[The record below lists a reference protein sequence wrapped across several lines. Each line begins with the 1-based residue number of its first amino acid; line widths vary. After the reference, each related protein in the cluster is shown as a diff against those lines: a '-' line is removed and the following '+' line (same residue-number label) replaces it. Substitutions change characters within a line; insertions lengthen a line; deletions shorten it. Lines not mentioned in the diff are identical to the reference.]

1 MTILPFCFH
10 HQLRWITLMAVIW
23 VVSACTPDQQNVA
36 ISQNSVVL
44 AEDPDIK
51 DNAAPASSLSGD
63 VSGASIPSSQLTSL
77 TDDDIDIGDGKL
89 DPSQTFRDQKS
100 DPVSVEPDL
109 NILNQEVFGFDVD
122 SGLPLAT
129 LQSEEST
136 DIDEVDVAIEWI
148 FNGNP
153 IATISSE
160 ADLPQ
165 TDQASESAEISAE
178 DTARINTAPPDD
190 IIADGSDNQI
200 DSDEGFDFSTL
211 EEVFAIINKSDLET
225 VAIPA
230 PSRFPPKSDEVQRAA
245 VLLPLTGPYRQLGA
259 DLRNAVDMAVI
270 SLARPQFEVIFI
282 DTANDARAAASEA
295 VAAGANVIIGPLFS
309 NQTAEVAP
317 LAAEY
322 NIPILSFSNNSSIS
336 APGVWILGQQ
346 PEQELDAVLS
356 YGLAS
361 LTAIEGIPR
370 QDIRVAVVT
379 SDTAYGHK
387 LRDFSLSRLQ
397 ETGVTQVSRLL
408 LDDSILDDEARLRQT
423 IRQFTRW
430 TKENPDPIYDMVI
443 LAGDADFTLRVAP
456 VLVWHDLD
464 PKQVRFIGPSQ
475 WSRPDIISEPSLQ
488 GGLYATVPRDRR
500 LRFQA
505 AWQKYFGKTANELA
519 PLGFDAVAVA
529 SLLQPETEAE
539 DILLRPTGFAG
550 FSGVFRLYPDG
561 SNRRQFEVRI
571 INTGKSTVVRPADN
585 SF

>member
-10 HQLRWITLMAVIW
+10 HHLRWITLM
-23 VVSACTPDQQNVA
+23 VSLLLLQACTPDQQNLAV
-36 ISQNSVVL
+36 SQNTPPPLSEES
-44 AEDPDIK
+44 EDTAK
-51 DNAAPASSLSGD
+51 TTSS
-63 VSGASIPSSQLTSL
+63 VSGATIPSSQLVTL
-77 TDDDIDIGDGKL
+77 TQDDISAKESKP
-89 DPSQTFRDQKS
+89 DPSQAFRDQKS
-100 DPVSVEPDL
+100 EPVTVEPDL
-109 NILNQEVFGFDVD
+109 EILNQEIFGFSVD
-122 SGLPLAT
+122 NGLPLAT
-129 LQSEEST
+129 LQPETPT
-136 DIDEVDVAIEWI
+136 DIDEVDAAIEWI

-153 IATISSE
+153 IPSLSSDAPVLDAGQAPQLGE
-160 ADLPQ
+160 TPLQGENGIGDLPANAFAVQ
-165 TDQASESAEISAE
+165 DSTNQPVGEES
-178 DTARINTAPPDD
+178 
-190 IIADGSDNQI
+190 
-200 DSDEGFDFSTL
+200 FDFSTL
-211 EEVFAIINKSDLET
+211 EQVFAIINKSDLET

-230 PSRFPPKSDEVQRAA
+230 PSRFPPKSDGVQRAA

-270 SLARPQFEVIFI
+270 SLARPNFEVIFI

-309 NQTAEVAP
+309 SQTAEVAP

-361 LTAIEGIPR
+361 LTALEGISR
-370 QDIRVAVVT
+370 ENIRVAVVT

-387 LRDFSLSRLQ
+387 LRDFSLRRL
-397 ETGVTQVSRLL
+397 EEFGVTQVSRLL
-408 LDDSILDDEARLRQT
+408 LDQSMLDAEARLRQT

-430 TKENPDPIYDMVI
+430 SKESPDPIYDMVI
-443 LAGDADFTLRVAP
+443 IAGDADFTLRVAP

-464 PKQVRFIGPSQ
+464 PKKVRFIGPSQ
-475 WSRPDIISEPSLQ
+475 WSRTDTISEPSLQ

-505 AWQKYFGKTANELA
+505 AWQKYFGEVASELA

-529 SLLQPETEAE
+529 SLLQPETAAE

-571 INTGKSTVVRPADN
+571 INNGKSTVVRPADK

>member
-1 MTILPFCFH
+1 MV
-10 HQLRWITLMAVIW
+10 VIFFLQ
-23 VVSACTPDQQNVA
+23 ACTPEQQNVA
-36 ISQNSVVL
+36 VSQNASTLSSDQVETDENTEL
-44 AEDPDIK
+44 S
-51 DNAAPASSLSGD
+51 APNTGSA
-63 VSGASIPSSQLTSL
+63 IPSSQLSIITEDEITPKES
-77 TDDDIDIGDGKL
+77 KL
-89 DPSQTFRDQKS
+89 DPSQAFRDQKS

-109 NILNQEVFGFDVD
+109 DILNQEIFGFSIDN
-122 SGLPLAT
+122 GLPLAT
-129 LQSEEST
+129 LQPETQT
-136 DIDEVDVAIEWI
+136 DIDEVDAAIEWI

-153 IATISSE
+153 IPSLSPDASSE
-160 ADLPQ
+160 TGQAPLLRDIPVGGEGEMGDLPVND
-165 TDQASESAEISAE
+165 TSAEVSA
-178 DTARINTAPPDD
+178 NPP
-190 IIADGSDNQI
+190 SSEQV
-200 DSDEGFDFSTL
+200 FDFSTL
-211 EEVFAIINKSDLET
+211 EQVFAIINKSDLET

-230 PSRFPPKSDEVQRAA
+230 PSRFPPKSDGVQRAA

-259 DLRNAVDMAVI
+259 DLRNSVDMAVI

-309 NQTAEVAP
+309 SQTAEVAP

-361 LTAIEGIPR
+361 LTALEGIPR
-370 QDIRVAVVT
+370 ENIRVAVVT

-387 LRDFSLSRLQ
+387 LRDFSLRRLQ
-397 ETGVTQVSRLL
+397 EYGVTQVSRLL
-408 LDDSILDDEARLRQT
+408 LDQSILDAETRLRQT
-423 IRQFTRW
+423 IKQFTRW
-430 TKENPDPIYDMVI
+430 SKESPDPIYDMVI
-443 LAGDADFTLRVAP
+443 IAGDADFTLRVAP

-464 PKQVRFIGPSQ
+464 PKKVRFIGPSQ
-475 WSRPDIISEPSLQ
+475 WSRPDMISEPSLQ

-505 AWQKYFGKTANELA
+505 AWQKYFGEVASELA

-529 SLLQPETEAE
+529 SLLKPETSAE

-571 INTGKSTVVRPADN
+571 INSGKSTVVRPADN

>member
-10 HQLRWITLMAVIW
+10 HHLRWITLM
-23 VVSACTPDQQNVA
+23 VSLLLLQACTPDQQNLAV
-36 ISQNSVVL
+36 SQNTPPPLSEES
-44 AEDPDIK
+44 EDTAK
-51 DNAAPASSLSGD
+51 TTSS
-63 VSGASIPSSQLTSL
+63 VSGATIPSSQLVTL
-77 TDDDIDIGDGKL
+77 IQDDISAKESKL
-89 DPSQTFRDQKS
+89 DPSQAFRDQKS
-100 DPVSVEPDL
+100 EPVTVEPDL
-109 NILNQEVFGFDVD
+109 EILNQEIFGFSVD
-122 SGLPLAT
+122 NGLPLAT
-129 LQSEEST
+129 LQPETPT
-136 DIDEVDVAIEWI
+136 DIDEVDAAIEWI

-153 IATISSE
+153 IPSLSSDAPVLDAGQAPQLGE
-160 ADLPQ
+160 TPLQEENGIGDLPANAFAVQ
-165 TDQASESAEISAE
+165 DSTNQPAGEES
-178 DTARINTAPPDD
+178 
-190 IIADGSDNQI
+190 
-200 DSDEGFDFSTL
+200 FDFSTL
-211 EEVFAIINKSDLET
+211 EQVFAIINKSDLET

-230 PSRFPPKSDEVQRAA
+230 PSRFPPKSDGVQRAA

-270 SLARPQFEVIFI
+270 SLARPNFEVIFI

-309 NQTAEVAP
+309 SQTAEVAP

-361 LTAIEGIPR
+361 LTALEGISR
-370 QDIRVAVVT
+370 ENIRVAVVT

-387 LRDFSLSRLQ
+387 LRDFSLRRLD
-397 ETGVTQVSRLL
+397 EFGVTQVSRLL
-408 LDDSILDDEARLRQT
+408 LDQSMLDAEARLRQT

-430 TKENPDPIYDMVI
+430 SKESPDPIYDMVI
-443 LAGDADFTLRVAP
+443 IAGDADFTLRVAP

-464 PKQVRFIGPSQ
+464 PKKVRFIGPSQ
-475 WSRPDIISEPSLQ
+475 WSRTDTISEPSLQ

-505 AWQKYFGKTANELA
+505 AWQKYFGEVASELA

-529 SLLQPETEAE
+529 SLLQPETAAE

-571 INTGKSTVVRPADN
+571 INNGKSTVVRPADK

>member
-10 HQLRWITLMAVIW
+10 HHLRWITLM
-23 VVSACTPDQQNVA
+23 VSLLLLQACTPDQQNLAV
-36 ISQNSVVL
+36 SQNTPPPLSEES
-44 AEDPDIK
+44 EDTAK
-51 DNAAPASSLSGD
+51 TTSS
-63 VSGASIPSSQLTSL
+63 VSGATIPSSQLVTL
-77 TDDDIDIGDGKL
+77 IQDDISTKESKI
-89 DPSQTFRDQKS
+89 DPSQAFRDQKS
-100 DPVSVEPDL
+100 EPVTVEPDL
-109 NILNQEVFGFDVD
+109 EILNQEIFGFSVD
-122 SGLPLAT
+122 NGLPLAT
-129 LQSEEST
+129 LQPETPT
-136 DIDEVDVAIEWI
+136 DIDEVDAAIEWI

-153 IATISSE
+153 IPSLSSDAPVLDAGQAPQLGE
-160 ADLPQ
+160 TPLQEENGIGDLPANAFAVQ
-165 TDQASESAEISAE
+165 DSTNQPVGEES
-178 DTARINTAPPDD
+178 
-190 IIADGSDNQI
+190 
-200 DSDEGFDFSTL
+200 FDFSTL
-211 EEVFAIINKSDLET
+211 EQVFAIINKSDLET

-230 PSRFPPKSDEVQRAA
+230 PSRFPPKSDGVQRAA

-270 SLARPQFEVIFI
+270 SLARPNFEVIFI

-309 NQTAEVAP
+309 SQTAEVAP

-361 LTAIEGIPR
+361 LTALEGISR
-370 QDIRVAVVT
+370 ENIRVAVVT

-387 LRDFSLSRLQ
+387 LRDFSLRRL
-397 ETGVTQVSRLL
+397 EEFGVTQVSRLL
-408 LDDSILDDEARLRQT
+408 LDQSMLDAEARLRQT

-430 TKENPDPIYDMVI
+430 SKESPDPIYDMVI
-443 LAGDADFTLRVAP
+443 IAGDADFTLRVAP

-464 PKQVRFIGPSQ
+464 PKKVRFIGPSQ
-475 WSRPDIISEPSLQ
+475 WSRTDTISEPSLQ

-505 AWQKYFGKTANELA
+505 AWQKYFGEVASELA

-529 SLLQPETEAE
+529 SLLQPETAAE

-571 INTGKSTVVRPADN
+571 INNGKSTVVRPADK

>member
-10 HQLRWITLMAVIW
+10 HHLRWITLM
-23 VVSACTPDQQNVA
+23 VSLLLLQACTPDQQNLAV
-36 ISQNSVVL
+36 SQNTTPPLSE
-44 AEDPDIK
+44 ASEDT
-51 DNAAPASSLSGD
+51 ATTTSS
-63 VSGASIPSSQLTSL
+63 VSGATIPSSQLVTL
-77 TDDDIDIGDGKL
+77 TQDDISAKESKL

-100 DPVSVEPDL
+100 EPVTVEPDL
-109 NILNQEVFGFDVD
+109 EILNQEIFGFSVD
-122 SGLPLAT
+122 NGLPLAT
-129 LQSEEST
+129 LQPETPT
-136 DIDEVDVAIEWI
+136 DIDEVDAAIEWI

-153 IATISSE
+153 IPSLSSDAPVLDAGQAPQLGE
-160 ADLPQ
+160 TPLQEENGIGDLPANAFAVQ
-165 TDQASESAEISAE
+165 DSTNQPVGEES
-178 DTARINTAPPDD
+178 
-190 IIADGSDNQI
+190 
-200 DSDEGFDFSTL
+200 FDFSTL
-211 EEVFAIINKSDLET
+211 EQVFAIINKSDLET

-230 PSRFPPKSDEVQRAA
+230 PSRFPPKSDGVQRAA

-270 SLARPQFEVIFI
+270 SLARPNFEVIFI

-309 NQTAEVAP
+309 SQTAEVAP

-361 LTAIEGIPR
+361 LTALEGISR
-370 QDIRVAVVT
+370 ENIRVAVVT

-387 LRDFSLSRLQ
+387 LRDFSLRRL
-397 ETGVTQVSRLL
+397 EEFGVTQVSRLL
-408 LDDSILDDEARLRQT
+408 LDQSMLDAEARLRQT

-430 TKENPDPIYDMVI
+430 SKESPDPIYDMVI
-443 LAGDADFTLRVAP
+443 IAGDADFTLRVAP

-464 PKQVRFIGPSQ
+464 PKKVRFIGPSQ
-475 WSRPDIISEPSLQ
+475 WSRTDTISEPSLQ

-505 AWQKYFGKTANELA
+505 AWQKYFGEVASELA

-529 SLLQPETEAE
+529 SLLQPETAAE

-571 INTGKSTVVRPADN
+571 INNGKSTVVRPADK

>member
-10 HQLRWITLMAVIW
+10 HHLRWITLM
-23 VVSACTPDQQNVA
+23 VSLLLLQACTPDQQNLAV
-36 ISQNSVVL
+36 SQNTPPPLSEES
-44 AEDPDIK
+44 EDTAK
-51 DNAAPASSLSGD
+51 TTSS
-63 VSGASIPSSQLTSL
+63 VSGATIPSSQLVTL
-77 TDDDIDIGDGKL
+77 IQDDISAKESKL
-89 DPSQTFRDQKS
+89 DPSQAFRDQKS
-100 DPVSVEPDL
+100 EPVTVEPDL
-109 NILNQEVFGFDVD
+109 EILNQEIFGFSVD
-122 SGLPLAT
+122 NGLPLAT
-129 LQSEEST
+129 LQPETPT
-136 DIDEVDVAIEWI
+136 DIDEVDAAIEWI

-153 IATISSE
+153 IPSLSSDAPVLDAGQAPQLGE
-160 ADLPQ
+160 TPLQEENGIGDLPANAFAVQ
-165 TDQASESAEISAE
+165 DSTNQPVGEES
-178 DTARINTAPPDD
+178 
-190 IIADGSDNQI
+190 
-200 DSDEGFDFSTL
+200 FDFSTL
-211 EEVFAIINKSDLET
+211 EQVFAIINKSDLET

-230 PSRFPPKSDEVQRAA
+230 PSRFPPKSDGVQRAA

-270 SLARPQFEVIFI
+270 SLARPNFEVIFI

-309 NQTAEVAP
+309 SQTAEVAP

-361 LTAIEGIPR
+361 LTALEGISR
-370 QDIRVAVVT
+370 ENIRVAVVT

-387 LRDFSLSRLQ
+387 LRDFSLRRLD
-397 ETGVTQVSRLL
+397 EFGVTQVSRLL
-408 LDDSILDDEARLRQT
+408 LDQSMLDAEARLRQT

-430 TKENPDPIYDMVI
+430 SKESPDPIYDMVI
-443 LAGDADFTLRVAP
+443 IAGDADFTLRVAP

-464 PKQVRFIGPSQ
+464 PKKVRFIGPSQ
-475 WSRPDIISEPSLQ
+475 WSRTDTISEPSLQ

-505 AWQKYFGKTANELA
+505 AWQKYFGEVASELA

-529 SLLQPETEAE
+529 SLLQPETAAE

-571 INTGKSTVVRPADN
+571 INNGKSTVVRPADK

>member
-10 HQLRWITLMAVIW
+10 HHLRWITLM
-23 VVSACTPDQQNVA
+23 VSLLLLQACTPDQQNLAV
-36 ISQNSVVL
+36 SQNTPPPLSEES
-44 AEDPDIK
+44 EDTAK
-51 DNAAPASSLSGD
+51 TTSS
-63 VSGASIPSSQLTSL
+63 VSGATIPSSQLVTL
-77 TDDDIDIGDGKL
+77 IQDDISAKKSKL
-89 DPSQTFRDQKS
+89 DPSQAFRDQKS
-100 DPVSVEPDL
+100 EPVTVEPDL
-109 NILNQEVFGFDVD
+109 EILNQEIFGFSVD
-122 SGLPLAT
+122 NGLPLAT
-129 LQSEEST
+129 LQPETPT
-136 DIDEVDVAIEWI
+136 DIDEVDAAIEWI

-153 IATISSE
+153 IPSLSSDAPVLDAGQAPQLGE
-160 ADLPQ
+160 TPLQEENGIGDLPANAFAVQ
-165 TDQASESAEISAE
+165 DSTNQPVGEES
-178 DTARINTAPPDD
+178 
-190 IIADGSDNQI
+190 
-200 DSDEGFDFSTL
+200 FDFSTL
-211 EEVFAIINKSDLET
+211 EQVFAIINKSDLET

-230 PSRFPPKSDEVQRAA
+230 PSRFPPKSDGVQRAA

-270 SLARPQFEVIFI
+270 SLARPNFEVIFI

-309 NQTAEVAP
+309 SQTAEVAP

-361 LTAIEGIPR
+361 LTALEGISR
-370 QDIRVAVVT
+370 ENIRVAVVT

-387 LRDFSLSRLQ
+387 LRDFSLRRL
-397 ETGVTQVSRLL
+397 EEFGVTQVSRLL
-408 LDDSILDDEARLRQT
+408 LDQSMLDAEARLRQT

-430 TKENPDPIYDMVI
+430 SKESPDPIYDMVI
-443 LAGDADFTLRVAP
+443 IAGDADFTLRVAP

-464 PKQVRFIGPSQ
+464 PKKVRFIGPSQ
-475 WSRPDIISEPSLQ
+475 WSRTDTISEPSLQ

-505 AWQKYFGKTANELA
+505 AWQKYFGEVASELA

-529 SLLQPETEAE
+529 SLLQPETAAE

-571 INTGKSTVVRPADN
+571 INNGKSTVVRPADK

>member
-10 HQLRWITLMAVIW
+10 HHLRWITLM
-23 VVSACTPDQQNVA
+23 VSLLLLQACTPDQQNLAV
-36 ISQNSVVL
+36 SQNTTPPLSE
-44 AEDPDIK
+44 ASEDT
-51 DNAAPASSLSGD
+51 ATTTSS
-63 VSGASIPSSQLTSL
+63 VSGATIPSSQLVTL
-77 TDDDIDIGDGKL
+77 TQDDISAKESKL
-89 DPSQTFRDQKS
+89 DPSQAFRDQKS
-100 DPVSVEPDL
+100 EPVTVEPDL
-109 NILNQEVFGFDVD
+109 EILNQEIFGFSVD
-122 SGLPLAT
+122 NGLPLAT
-129 LQSEEST
+129 LQPETPT
-136 DIDEVDVAIEWI
+136 DIDEVDAAIEWI

-153 IATISSE
+153 IPSLSSDVPVLDVGQAPQLGKTPLQE
-160 ADLPQ
+160 ENGIGDLPANAFAVQ
-165 TDQASESAEISAE
+165 DSTNQPVGEES
-178 DTARINTAPPDD
+178 
-190 IIADGSDNQI
+190 
-200 DSDEGFDFSTL
+200 FDFSTL
-211 EEVFAIINKSDLET
+211 EQVFAIINKSDLET

-230 PSRFPPKSDEVQRAA
+230 PSRFPPKSDGVQRAA

-270 SLARPQFEVIFI
+270 SLARPNFEVIFI

-309 NQTAEVAP
+309 SQTAEVAP

-361 LTAIEGIPR
+361 LTALEGISR
-370 QDIRVAVVT
+370 ENIRVAVVT

-387 LRDFSLSRLQ
+387 LRDFSLRRL
-397 ETGVTQVSRLL
+397 EEFGVTQVSRLL
-408 LDDSILDDEARLRQT
+408 LDQSMLDAEARLRQT

-430 TKENPDPIYDMVI
+430 SKESPDPIYDMVI
-443 LAGDADFTLRVAP
+443 IAGDADFTLRVAP

-464 PKQVRFIGPSQ
+464 PKKVRFIGPSQ
-475 WSRPDIISEPSLQ
+475 WSRTDTISEPSLQ

-505 AWQKYFGKTANELA
+505 AWQKYFGEVASELA

-529 SLLQPETEAE
+529 SLLQPETAAE

-571 INTGKSTVVRPADN
+571 INNGKSTVVRPADK

>member
-10 HQLRWITLMAVIW
+10 HHLRWITLM
-23 VVSACTPDQQNVA
+23 VSLLLLQACTPDQQNLAV
-36 ISQNSVVL
+36 SQNTPPPLSEES
-44 AEDPDIK
+44 EDTAK
-51 DNAAPASSLSGD
+51 TTSS
-63 VSGASIPSSQLTSL
+63 VSGATIPSSQLVTL
-77 TDDDIDIGDGKL
+77 IQDDISVKESKL
-89 DPSQTFRDQKS
+89 DPSQAFRDQKS
-100 DPVSVEPDL
+100 EPVTVEPDL
-109 NILNQEVFGFDVD
+109 EILNQEIFGFSVD
-122 SGLPLAT
+122 NGLPLAT
-129 LQSEEST
+129 LQPETPT
-136 DIDEVDVAIEWI
+136 DIDEVDAAIEWI

-153 IATISSE
+153 IPSLSSDAPVLDAGQAPQLGE
-160 ADLPQ
+160 TPLQEENGIGDLPANAFAVQ
-165 TDQASESAEISAE
+165 DSTNQPVGEES
-178 DTARINTAPPDD
+178 
-190 IIADGSDNQI
+190 
-200 DSDEGFDFSTL
+200 FDFSTL
-211 EEVFAIINKSDLET
+211 EQVFAIINKSDLET

-230 PSRFPPKSDEVQRAA
+230 PSRFPPKSDGVQRAA

-270 SLARPQFEVIFI
+270 SLARPNFEVIFI

-309 NQTAEVAP
+309 SQTAEVAP

-361 LTAIEGIPR
+361 LTALEGISR
-370 QDIRVAVVT
+370 ENIRVAVVT

-387 LRDFSLSRLQ
+387 LRDFSLRRLD
-397 ETGVTQVSRLL
+397 EFGVTQVSRLL
-408 LDDSILDDEARLRQT
+408 LDQSMLDAEARLRQT

-430 TKENPDPIYDMVI
+430 SKESPDPIYDMVI
-443 LAGDADFTLRVAP
+443 IAGDADFTLRVAP

-464 PKQVRFIGPSQ
+464 PKKVRFIGPSQ
-475 WSRPDIISEPSLQ
+475 WSRTDTISEPSLQ

-505 AWQKYFGKTANELA
+505 AWQKYFGEVASELA

-529 SLLQPETEAE
+529 SLLQPETAAE

-571 INTGKSTVVRPADN
+571 INNGKSTVVRPADK

>member
-10 HQLRWITLMAVIW
+10 HHLRWITLM
-23 VVSACTPDQQNVA
+23 VSLLLLQSCTPDQQNLAV
-36 ISQNSVVL
+36 SQNTTPPLSE
-44 AEDPDIK
+44 ASEDT
-51 DNAAPASSLSGD
+51 ATTTSS
-63 VSGASIPSSQLTSL
+63 VSGATIPSSQLVTL
-77 TDDDIDIGDGKL
+77 TQDDISAKESKL
-89 DPSQTFRDQKS
+89 DPSQAFRDQKS
-100 DPVSVEPDL
+100 EPVTVEPDL
-109 NILNQEVFGFDVD
+109 EILNQEIFGFSVD
-122 SGLPLAT
+122 NGLPLAT
-129 LQSEEST
+129 LQPETPT
-136 DIDEVDVAIEWI
+136 DIDEVDAAIEWI

-153 IATISSE
+153 IPSLSSDAPVLDAGQAPQLGE
-160 ADLPQ
+160 TPLQEENGIGDLPANAFAVQ
-165 TDQASESAEISAE
+165 DSTNQPAGEES
-178 DTARINTAPPDD
+178 
-190 IIADGSDNQI
+190 
-200 DSDEGFDFSTL
+200 FDFSTL
-211 EEVFAIINKSDLET
+211 EQVFAIINKSDLET

-230 PSRFPPKSDEVQRAA
+230 PSRFPPKSDGVQRAA

-270 SLARPQFEVIFI
+270 SLARPNFEVIFI

-309 NQTAEVAP
+309 SQTAEVAP

-361 LTAIEGIPR
+361 LTALEGISR
-370 QDIRVAVVT
+370 ENIRVAVVT

-387 LRDFSLSRLQ
+387 LRDFSLRRL
-397 ETGVTQVSRLL
+397 EEFGVTQVSRLL
-408 LDDSILDDEARLRQT
+408 LDQSMLDAEARLRQT

-430 TKENPDPIYDMVI
+430 SKESPDPIYDMVI
-443 LAGDADFTLRVAP
+443 IAGDADFTLRVAP

-464 PKQVRFIGPSQ
+464 PKKVRFIGPSQ
-475 WSRPDIISEPSLQ
+475 WSRTDTISEPSLQ

-505 AWQKYFGKTANELA
+505 AWQKYFGEVASELA

-529 SLLQPETEAE
+529 SLLQPETAAE

-571 INTGKSTVVRPADN
+571 INNGKSTVVRPADK

>member
-1 MTILPFCFH
+1 M
-10 HQLRWITLMAVIW
+10 
-23 VVSACTPDQQNVA
+23 VSLLLLQACTPDQQNLAV
-36 ISQNSVVL
+36 SQNTPPPLSEES
-44 AEDPDIK
+44 EDTAK
-51 DNAAPASSLSGD
+51 TTSS
-63 VSGASIPSSQLTSL
+63 VSGATIPSSQLVTL
-77 TDDDIDIGDGKL
+77 IQDDISAKESKL
-89 DPSQTFRDQKS
+89 DPSQAFRDQKS
-100 DPVSVEPDL
+100 EPVTVEPDL
-109 NILNQEVFGFDVD
+109 EILNQEIFGFSVD
-122 SGLPLAT
+122 NGLPLAT
-129 LQSEEST
+129 LQPETPT
-136 DIDEVDVAIEWI
+136 DIDEVDAAIEWI

-153 IATISSE
+153 IPSLSSDAPVLDAGQAPQLGE
-160 ADLPQ
+160 TPLQEENGIGDLPANAFAVQ
-165 TDQASESAEISAE
+165 DSTNQPAGEES
-178 DTARINTAPPDD
+178 
-190 IIADGSDNQI
+190 
-200 DSDEGFDFSTL
+200 FDFSTL
-211 EEVFAIINKSDLET
+211 EQVFAIINKSDLET

-230 PSRFPPKSDEVQRAA
+230 PSRFPPKSDGVQRAA

-270 SLARPQFEVIFI
+270 SLARPNFEVIFI

-309 NQTAEVAP
+309 SQTAEVAP

-361 LTAIEGIPR
+361 LTALEGISR
-370 QDIRVAVVT
+370 ENIRVAVVT

-387 LRDFSLSRLQ
+387 LRDFSLRRLD
-397 ETGVTQVSRLL
+397 EFGVTQVSRLL
-408 LDDSILDDEARLRQT
+408 LDQSMLDAEARLRQT

-430 TKENPDPIYDMVI
+430 SKESPDPIYDMVI
-443 LAGDADFTLRVAP
+443 IAGDADFTLRVAP

-464 PKQVRFIGPSQ
+464 PKKVRFIGPSQ
-475 WSRPDIISEPSLQ
+475 WSRTDTISEPSLQ

-505 AWQKYFGKTANELA
+505 AWQKYFGEVASELA

-529 SLLQPETEAE
+529 SLLQPETAAE

-571 INTGKSTVVRPADN
+571 INNGKSTVVRPADK

>member
-1 MTILPFCFH
+1 LDVGQAP
-10 HQLRWITLMAVIW
+10 QLGE
-23 VVSACTPDQQNVA
+23 TPLQEEN
-36 ISQNSVVL
+36 
-44 AEDPDIK
+44 
-51 DNAAPASSLSGD
+51 G
-63 VSGASIPSSQLTSL
+63 
-77 TDDDIDIGDGKL
+77 IGDL
-89 DPSQTFRDQKS
+89 PANAFAVQDSTNQ
-100 DPVSVEPDL
+100 PV
-109 NILNQEVFGFDVD
+109 G
-122 SGLPLAT
+122 
-129 LQSEEST
+129 EES
-136 DIDEVDVAIEWI
+136 
-148 FNGNP
+148 
-153 IATISSE
+153 
-160 ADLPQ
+160 
-165 TDQASESAEISAE
+165 
-178 DTARINTAPPDD
+178 
-190 IIADGSDNQI
+190 
-200 DSDEGFDFSTL
+200 FDFSTL
-211 EEVFAIINKSDLET
+211 EQVFAIINKSDLET

-230 PSRFPPKSDEVQRAA
+230 PSRFPPKSDGVQRAA

-270 SLARPQFEVIFI
+270 SLARPNFEVIFI

-309 NQTAEVAP
+309 SQTAEVAP

-361 LTAIEGIPR
+361 LTALEGISR
-370 QDIRVAVVT
+370 ENIRVAVVT

-387 LRDFSLSRLQ
+387 LRDFSLRRL
-397 ETGVTQVSRLL
+397 EEFGVTQVSRLL
-408 LDDSILDDEARLRQT
+408 LDQSMLDAEARLRQT

-430 TKENPDPIYDMVI
+430 SKESPDPIYDMVI
-443 LAGDADFTLRVAP
+443 IAGDADFTLRVAP

-464 PKQVRFIGPSQ
+464 PKKVRFIGPSQ
-475 WSRPDIISEPSLQ
+475 WSRTDTISEPSLQ

-505 AWQKYFGKTANELA
+505 AWQKYFGEVASELA

-529 SLLQPETEAE
+529 SLLQPETPSE

-571 INTGKSTVVRPADN
+571 INNGKSTVVRPADK

>member
-1 MTILPFCFH
+1 
-10 HQLRWITLMAVIW
+10 MAVI
-23 VVSACTPDQQNVA
+23 VLVSACTPEQQNLAV
-36 ISQNSVVL
+36 SQN
-44 AEDPDIK
+44 
-51 DNAAPASSLSGD
+51 AANLSSDVPETDDSAALSSSETAAAD
-63 VSGASIPSSQLTSL
+63 DTGATIPSSQLTLL
-77 TDDDIDIGDGKL
+77 TEDETPQKESKL
-89 DPSQTFRDQKS
+89 DPSQAFLDQKS

-109 NILNQEVFGFDVD
+109 DILNQEIFGFTVD
-122 SGLPLAT
+122 NGLPMAT
-129 LQSEEST
+129 LQPEAQSN
-136 DIDEVDVAIEWI
+136 IDEVDAAIEWI
-148 FNGNP
+148 FNGNALP
-153 IATISSE
+153 RISSDDPSSE
-160 ADLPQ
+160 
-165 TDQASESAEISAE
+165 TDQAPENQATPIENIDQGISLSPENNAENNA
-178 DTARINTAPPDD
+178 DNNAVGVTANLPELDA
-190 IIADGSDNQI
+190 S
-200 DSDEGFDFSTL
+200 FDFSTL
-211 EEVFAIINKSDLET
+211 EQVFAIINKSDLET

-230 PSRFPPKSDEVQRAA
+230 PSRFPPKADKGQRAA

-270 SLARPQFEVIFI
+270 SLARPKFEVIFI
-282 DTANDARAAASEA
+282 DTANDARAAANEA
-295 VAAGANVIIGPLFS
+295 VAAEADIIIGPLFS
-309 NQTAEVAP
+309 SQTAEIAP
-317 LAAEY
+317 IAAEY
-322 NIPILSFSNNSSIS
+322 RIPILSFSNNSSIS

-361 LTAIEGIPR
+361 LTALEGIPR

-387 LRDFSLSRLQ
+387 LRDFSLRRL
-397 ETGVTQVSRLL
+397 EESGVTQVSRLL
-408 LDDSILDDEARLRQT
+408 LDQTVLDAEARLRQT

-430 TKENPDPIYDMVI
+430 TKESPDPIYDMVI
-443 LAGDADFTLRVAP
+443 IAGDADFTLRVAP

-464 PKQVRFIGPSQ
+464 PKTVRFIGPSQ
-475 WSRPDIISEPSLQ
+475 WSRSDMITEPSLQ

-505 AWQKYFGKTANELA
+505 AWQKYFGEVASELA

-529 SLLQPETEAE
+529 SLLQSGTQAE

-571 INTGKSTVVRPADN
+571 INNGKSTVVRPADN

>member
-10 HQLRWITLMAVIW
+10 HHLRWITLM
-23 VVSACTPDQQNVA
+23 VSLLLLQACTPDQQNLAV
-36 ISQNSVVL
+36 SQNTTPPLSE
-44 AEDPDIK
+44 ASEDT
-51 DNAAPASSLSGD
+51 ATTTSS
-63 VSGASIPSSQLTSL
+63 VSGATIPSSQLVTL
-77 TDDDIDIGDGKL
+77 TQDDISAKESKL
-89 DPSQTFRDQKS
+89 DPSQAFRDQKS
-100 DPVSVEPDL
+100 EPVTVEPDL
-109 NILNQEVFGFDVD
+109 EILNQEIFGFSVD
-122 SGLPLAT
+122 NGLPLAT
-129 LQSEEST
+129 LQPETPT
-136 DIDEVDVAIEWI
+136 DIDEVDAAIEWI

-153 IATISSE
+153 IPSLSSDAPVLDAGQAPQLGE
-160 ADLPQ
+160 TPLQEENGIGDLPANAFAVQ
-165 TDQASESAEISAE
+165 DSANQPAGEES
-178 DTARINTAPPDD
+178 
-190 IIADGSDNQI
+190 
-200 DSDEGFDFSTL
+200 FDFSTL
-211 EEVFAIINKSDLET
+211 EQVFAIINKSYLET

-230 PSRFPPKSDEVQRAA
+230 PSRFPPKSDGVQRAA

-270 SLARPQFEVIFI
+270 SLASPNFEVIFI

-309 NQTAEVAP
+309 SQTAEVAP

-361 LTAIEGIPR
+361 LTALEGISR
-370 QDIRVAVVT
+370 ENIRVAVVT

-387 LRDFSLSRLQ
+387 LRDFSLRRL
-397 ETGVTQVSRLL
+397 EEFGVTQVSRLL
-408 LDDSILDDEARLRQT
+408 LDQSMLDAEARLRQT

-430 TKENPDPIYDMVI
+430 SKESPDPIYDMVI
-443 LAGDADFTLRVAP
+443 IAGDADFTLRVAP

-464 PKQVRFIGPSQ
+464 PKKVRFIGPSQ
-475 WSRPDIISEPSLQ
+475 WSRTDTISEPSLQ

-505 AWQKYFGKTANELA
+505 AWQKYFGEVASELA

-529 SLLQPETEAE
+529 SLLQPETAAE

-571 INTGKSTVVRPADN
+571 INNGKSTVVRPADK

>member
-10 HQLRWITLMAVIW
+10 HHLRWITLM
-23 VVSACTPDQQNVA
+23 VSLLLLQACTPDQQNLAV
-36 ISQNSVVL
+36 SQNTPPPLSEES
-44 AEDPDIK
+44 EDTAK
-51 DNAAPASSLSGD
+51 TTSS
-63 VSGASIPSSQLTSL
+63 VSGATIPSSQLVTL
-77 TDDDIDIGDGKL
+77 TQDDISAKESKL
-89 DPSQTFRDQKS
+89 DPSQAFRDQKS
-100 DPVSVEPDL
+100 EPVTVEPDL
-109 NILNQEVFGFDVD
+109 EILNQEIFGFSVD
-122 SGLPLAT
+122 NGLPLAT
-129 LQSEEST
+129 LQPETPT
-136 DIDEVDVAIEWI
+136 DIDEVDAAIEWI

-153 IATISSE
+153 IPSLSSDAPVLDAGQAPQLGE
-160 ADLPQ
+160 TPLQEENGIGDLPANAFAVQ
-165 TDQASESAEISAE
+165 DSTNQPVGEES
-178 DTARINTAPPDD
+178 
-190 IIADGSDNQI
+190 
-200 DSDEGFDFSTL
+200 FDFSTL
-211 EEVFAIINKSDLET
+211 EQVFAIINKSDLET

-230 PSRFPPKSDEVQRAA
+230 PSRFPPKSDGVQRAA

-270 SLARPQFEVIFI
+270 SLARPNFEVIFI

-309 NQTAEVAP
+309 SQTAEVAP

-361 LTAIEGIPR
+361 LTALEGISR
-370 QDIRVAVVT
+370 ENIRVAVVT

-387 LRDFSLSRLQ
+387 LRDFSLRRL
-397 ETGVTQVSRLL
+397 EEFGVTQVSRLL
-408 LDDSILDDEARLRQT
+408 LDQSMLDAEARLRQT

-430 TKENPDPIYDMVI
+430 SKESPDPIYDMVI
-443 LAGDADFTLRVAP
+443 IAGDADFTLRVAP

-464 PKQVRFIGPSQ
+464 PKKVRFIGPSQ
-475 WSRPDIISEPSLQ
+475 WSRTDTISEPSLQ

-505 AWQKYFGKTANELA
+505 AWQKYFGEVASELA

-529 SLLQPETEAE
+529 SLLQPETAAE

-571 INTGKSTVVRPADN
+571 INNGKSTVVRPADK

>member
-10 HQLRWITLMAVIW
+10 HHLRWITLM
-23 VVSACTPDQQNVA
+23 VSLLLLQACTPDQQNLAV
-36 ISQNSVVL
+36 SQNTIPPLSD
-44 AEDPDIK
+44 ASEDT
-51 DNAAPASSLSGD
+51 ATTTSS
-63 VSGASIPSSQLTSL
+63 VSGATIPSSQLVTL
-77 TDDDIDIGDGKL
+77 TQDDISAKESKL
-89 DPSQTFRDQKS
+89 DPSQAFRDQKS
-100 DPVSVEPDL
+100 EPVTVEPDL
-109 NILNQEVFGFDVD
+109 EILNQEIFGFSVD
-122 SGLPLAT
+122 NGLPLAT
-129 LQSEEST
+129 LQPETPT
-136 DIDEVDVAIEWI
+136 DIDEVDAAIEWI

-153 IATISSE
+153 IPSLSSDAPVLDAGQAPQLGE
-160 ADLPQ
+160 TPLQEENGIGDLPANAFAVQ
-165 TDQASESAEISAE
+165 DSTNQPAGEES
-178 DTARINTAPPDD
+178 
-190 IIADGSDNQI
+190 
-200 DSDEGFDFSTL
+200 FDFSTL
-211 EEVFAIINKSDLET
+211 EQVFAIINKSDLET

-230 PSRFPPKSDEVQRAA
+230 PSRFPPKSDGVQRAA

-270 SLARPQFEVIFI
+270 SLARPNFEVIFI

-309 NQTAEVAP
+309 SQTAEVAP

-361 LTAIEGIPR
+361 LTALEGISR
-370 QDIRVAVVT
+370 ENIRVAVVT

-387 LRDFSLSRLQ
+387 LRDFSLRRLD
-397 ETGVTQVSRLL
+397 EFGVTQVSRLL
-408 LDDSILDDEARLRQT
+408 LDQSMLDAEARLRQT

-430 TKENPDPIYDMVI
+430 SKESPDPIYDMVI
-443 LAGDADFTLRVAP
+443 IAGDADFTLRVAP

-464 PKQVRFIGPSQ
+464 PKKVRFIGPSQ
-475 WSRPDIISEPSLQ
+475 WSRTDTISEPSLQ

-505 AWQKYFGKTANELA
+505 AWQKYFGEVASELA

-529 SLLQPETEAE
+529 SLLQPETAAE

-571 INTGKSTVVRPADN
+571 INNGKSTVVRPADK

>member
-10 HQLRWITLMAVIW
+10 HHLRWITLM
-23 VVSACTPDQQNVA
+23 VSLLLLQACTPDQQNLAV
-36 ISQNSVVL
+36 SQNTPPPLSEES
-44 AEDPDIK
+44 EDTAK
-51 DNAAPASSLSGD
+51 TTSS
-63 VSGASIPSSQLTSL
+63 VSGATIPSSQLVTL
-77 TDDDIDIGDGKL
+77 IQDDISAKESKL
-89 DPSQTFRDQKS
+89 DPSQAFRDQKS
-100 DPVSVEPDL
+100 EPVTVEPDL
-109 NILNQEVFGFDVD
+109 EILNQEIFGFSVD
-122 SGLPLAT
+122 NGLPLAT
-129 LQSEEST
+129 LQPETPT
-136 DIDEVDVAIEWI
+136 DIDEVDAAIEWI

-153 IATISSE
+153 IPSLSSDVPVLDVGQAPQLGKTPLQE
-160 ADLPQ
+160 ENGIGDLPANAFAVQ
-165 TDQASESAEISAE
+165 DSTNQPAGEES
-178 DTARINTAPPDD
+178 
-190 IIADGSDNQI
+190 
-200 DSDEGFDFSTL
+200 FDFSTL
-211 EEVFAIINKSDLET
+211 EQVFAIINKSDLET

-230 PSRFPPKSDEVQRAA
+230 PSRFPPKSDGVQRAA

-270 SLARPQFEVIFI
+270 SLARPNFEVIFI

-309 NQTAEVAP
+309 SQTAEVAP

-361 LTAIEGIPR
+361 LTALEGISR
-370 QDIRVAVVT
+370 ENIRVAVVT

-387 LRDFSLSRLQ
+387 LRDFSLRRL
-397 ETGVTQVSRLL
+397 EEFGVTQVSRLL
-408 LDDSILDDEARLRQT
+408 LDQSMLDAEARLRQT

-430 TKENPDPIYDMVI
+430 SKESPDPIYDMVI
-443 LAGDADFTLRVAP
+443 IAGDADFTLRVAP

-464 PKQVRFIGPSQ
+464 PKKVRFIGPSQ
-475 WSRPDIISEPSLQ
+475 WSRTDTISEPSLQ

-505 AWQKYFGKTANELA
+505 AWQKYFGEVASELA

-529 SLLQPETEAE
+529 SLLQPETAAE

-571 INTGKSTVVRPADN
+571 INNGKSTVVRPADK

>member
-10 HQLRWITLMAVIW
+10 HHLRWITLM
-23 VVSACTPDQQNVA
+23 VSLLLLQACTPDQQNLAV
-36 ISQNSVVL
+36 SQNTTPPLSE
-44 AEDPDIK
+44 ASEDT
-51 DNAAPASSLSGD
+51 ATTTSS
-63 VSGASIPSSQLTSL
+63 VSGATIPSSQLVTL
-77 TDDDIDIGDGKL
+77 TQDDISAKESKL
-89 DPSQTFRDQKS
+89 DPSQAFRDQKS
-100 DPVSVEPDL
+100 EPVTVEPDL
-109 NILNQEVFGFDVD
+109 EILNQEIFGFSVD
-122 SGLPLAT
+122 NGLPLAT
-129 LQSEEST
+129 LQPETPT
-136 DIDEVDVAIEWI
+136 DIDEVDAAIEWI

-153 IATISSE
+153 IPSLSSDVPVLDVGQAPQLGE
-160 ADLPQ
+160 TPLQEENGIGDLPANAFAVQ
-165 TDQASESAEISAE
+165 DSTNQPVGEES
-178 DTARINTAPPDD
+178 
-190 IIADGSDNQI
+190 
-200 DSDEGFDFSTL
+200 FDFSTL
-211 EEVFAIINKSDLET
+211 EQVFAIINKSDLET

-230 PSRFPPKSDEVQRAA
+230 PSRFPPKSDGVQRAA

-270 SLARPQFEVIFI
+270 SLARPNFEVIFI

-309 NQTAEVAP
+309 SQTAEVAP

-361 LTAIEGIPR
+361 LTALEGISR
-370 QDIRVAVVT
+370 ENIRVAVVT

-387 LRDFSLSRLQ
+387 LRDFSLRRL
-397 ETGVTQVSRLL
+397 EEFGVTQVSRLL
-408 LDDSILDDEARLRQT
+408 LDQSMLDAEARLRQT

-430 TKENPDPIYDMVI
+430 SKESPDPIYDMVI
-443 LAGDADFTLRVAP
+443 IAGDADFTLRVAP

-464 PKQVRFIGPSQ
+464 PKKVRFIGPSQ
-475 WSRPDIISEPSLQ
+475 WSRTDTISEPSLQ

-505 AWQKYFGKTANELA
+505 AWQKYFGEVASELA

-529 SLLQPETEAE
+529 SLLQPETAAE

-571 INTGKSTVVRPADN
+571 INNGKSTVVRPADK

>member
-10 HQLRWITLMAVIW
+10 HHLRWITLM
-23 VVSACTPDQQNVA
+23 VSLLLLQACTPDQQNLAV
-36 ISQNSVVL
+36 SQNTPPPLSEES
-44 AEDPDIK
+44 EDTAK
-51 DNAAPASSLSGD
+51 TTSS
-63 VSGASIPSSQLTSL
+63 VSGATIPSSQLVTL
-77 TDDDIDIGDGKL
+77 IQDDISAKESKL
-89 DPSQTFRDQKS
+89 DPSQAFRDQKS
-100 DPVSVEPDL
+100 EPVTVEPDL
-109 NILNQEVFGFDVD
+109 EILNQEIFGFSVD
-122 SGLPLAT
+122 NGLPLAT
-129 LQSEEST
+129 LQPETPT
-136 DIDEVDVAIEWI
+136 DIDEVDAAIEWI

-153 IATISSE
+153 IPSLSSDAPVLDAGQAPQLGE
-160 ADLPQ
+160 TPLQGENGIGDLPANAFAVQ
-165 TDQASESAEISAE
+165 DSTNQPVGEES
-178 DTARINTAPPDD
+178 
-190 IIADGSDNQI
+190 
-200 DSDEGFDFSTL
+200 FDFSTL
-211 EEVFAIINKSDLET
+211 EQVFAIINKSDLET

-230 PSRFPPKSDEVQRAA
+230 PSRFPPKSDGVQRAA

-270 SLARPQFEVIFI
+270 SLARPNFEVIFI

-309 NQTAEVAP
+309 SQTAEVAP

-361 LTAIEGIPR
+361 LTALEGISR
-370 QDIRVAVVT
+370 ENIRVAVVT

-387 LRDFSLSRLQ
+387 LRDFSLRRL
-397 ETGVTQVSRLL
+397 EEFGVTQVSRLL
-408 LDDSILDDEARLRQT
+408 LDQSMLDAEARLRQT

-430 TKENPDPIYDMVI
+430 SKESPDPIYDMVI
-443 LAGDADFTLRVAP
+443 IAGDADFTLRVAP

-464 PKQVRFIGPSQ
+464 PKKVRFIGPSQ
-475 WSRPDIISEPSLQ
+475 WSRTDTISEPSLQ

-505 AWQKYFGKTANELA
+505 AWQKYFGEVASELA

-529 SLLQPETEAE
+529 SLLQPETAAE

-571 INTGKSTVVRPADN
+571 INNGKSTVVRPADK

>member
-10 HQLRWITLMAVIW
+10 HHLRWITLM
-23 VVSACTPDQQNVA
+23 VSLLLLQACTPDQQNLAV
-36 ISQNSVVL
+36 SQNTPPPLSEES
-44 AEDPDIK
+44 EDTAK
-51 DNAAPASSLSGD
+51 TTSS
-63 VSGASIPSSQLTSL
+63 VSGATIPSSQLVTL
-77 TDDDIDIGDGKL
+77 TQDDISAKESKL
-89 DPSQTFRDQKS
+89 DPSQAFRDQKS
-100 DPVSVEPDL
+100 EPVTVEPDL
-109 NILNQEVFGFDVD
+109 EILNQEIFGFSVD
-122 SGLPLAT
+122 NGLPLAT
-129 LQSEEST
+129 LQPETPT
-136 DIDEVDVAIEWI
+136 DIDEVDAAIEWI

-153 IATISSE
+153 IPSLSSDAPVLDAGQAPQLGE
-160 ADLPQ
+160 TPLQGENGIGDLPANAFAVQ
-165 TDQASESAEISAE
+165 DSTNQPVGEES
-178 DTARINTAPPDD
+178 
-190 IIADGSDNQI
+190 
-200 DSDEGFDFSTL
+200 FDFSTL
-211 EEVFAIINKSDLET
+211 EQVFAIINKSDLET

-230 PSRFPPKSDEVQRAA
+230 PSRFPPKSDGVQRAA

-270 SLARPQFEVIFI
+270 SLARPNFEVIFI

-309 NQTAEVAP
+309 SQTAEVAP

-361 LTAIEGIPR
+361 LTALEGISR
-370 QDIRVAVVT
+370 ENIRVAVVT

-387 LRDFSLSRLQ
+387 LRDFSLRRL
-397 ETGVTQVSRLL
+397 EEFGVTQVSRLL
-408 LDDSILDDEARLRQT
+408 LDQSMLDAEARLRQT

-430 TKENPDPIYDMVI
+430 SKESPDPIYDMVI
-443 LAGDADFTLRVAP
+443 IAGDADFTLRVAP

-464 PKQVRFIGPSQ
+464 PKKVRFIGPSQ
-475 WSRPDIISEPSLQ
+475 WSRTDTISEPSLQ

-505 AWQKYFGKTANELA
+505 AWQKYFGEVASELA

-529 SLLQPETEAE
+529 SLLQPETAAE

-571 INTGKSTVVRPADN
+571 INNGKSTVVRPADK

>member
-10 HQLRWITLMAVIW
+10 HHLRWITLM
-23 VVSACTPDQQNVA
+23 VSLLLLQACTPDQQNLAV
-36 ISQNSVVL
+36 SQNTPPPLSEES
-44 AEDPDIK
+44 EDTAK
-51 DNAAPASSLSGD
+51 TTSS
-63 VSGASIPSSQLTSL
+63 VSGATIPSSQLVTL
-77 TDDDIDIGDGKL
+77 IQDDISAKESKL
-89 DPSQTFRDQKS
+89 DPSQAFRDQKS
-100 DPVSVEPDL
+100 EPVTVEPDL
-109 NILNQEVFGFDVD
+109 EILNQEIFGFSVD
-122 SGLPLAT
+122 NGLPLAT
-129 LQSEEST
+129 LQPETPT
-136 DIDEVDVAIEWI
+136 DIDEVDTAIEWI

-153 IATISSE
+153 IPSLSSDAPVLDAGQAPQLGE
-160 ADLPQ
+160 TPLQEENGIGDLPANAFAVQ
-165 TDQASESAEISAE
+165 DSTNQPVGEES
-178 DTARINTAPPDD
+178 
-190 IIADGSDNQI
+190 
-200 DSDEGFDFSTL
+200 FDFSTL
-211 EEVFAIINKSDLET
+211 EQVFAIINKSDLET

-230 PSRFPPKSDEVQRAA
+230 PSRFPPKSDGVQRAA

-270 SLARPQFEVIFI
+270 SLARPNFEVIFI

-309 NQTAEVAP
+309 SQTAEVAP

-361 LTAIEGIPR
+361 LTALEGISR
-370 QDIRVAVVT
+370 ENIRVAVVT

-387 LRDFSLSRLQ
+387 LRDFSLRRLD
-397 ETGVTQVSRLL
+397 EFGVTQVSRLL
-408 LDDSILDDEARLRQT
+408 LDQSMLDAEARLRQT

-430 TKENPDPIYDMVI
+430 SKESPDPIYDMVI
-443 LAGDADFTLRVAP
+443 IAGDADFTLRVAP

-464 PKQVRFIGPSQ
+464 PKKVRFIGPSQ
-475 WSRPDIISEPSLQ
+475 WSRTDTISEPSLQ

-505 AWQKYFGKTANELA
+505 AWQKYFGEVASELA

-529 SLLQPETEAE
+529 SLLQPETAAE

-571 INTGKSTVVRPADN
+571 INNGKSTVVRPADK

>member
-10 HQLRWITLMAVIW
+10 HHLRWITLM
-23 VVSACTPDQQNVA
+23 VSLLLLQACTPDQQNLAV
-36 ISQNSVVL
+36 SQNTPPPLSEES
-44 AEDPDIK
+44 EDTAK
-51 DNAAPASSLSGD
+51 TTSS
-63 VSGASIPSSQLTSL
+63 VSGATIPSSQLVTL
-77 TDDDIDIGDGKL
+77 TQDDISAKESKL
-89 DPSQTFRDQKS
+89 DPSQAFRDQKS
-100 DPVSVEPDL
+100 EPVTVEPDL
-109 NILNQEVFGFDVD
+109 EILNQEIFGFSVD
-122 SGLPLAT
+122 NGLPLAT
-129 LQSEEST
+129 LQPETPT
-136 DIDEVDVAIEWI
+136 DIDEVDAAIEWI

-153 IATISSE
+153 IPSLSSDAPVLDAGQAPQLGE
-160 ADLPQ
+160 TPLQEENGIGDLPANAFAVQ
-165 TDQASESAEISAE
+165 DSTNQPVGEES
-178 DTARINTAPPDD
+178 
-190 IIADGSDNQI
+190 
-200 DSDEGFDFSTL
+200 FDFSTL
-211 EEVFAIINKSDLET
+211 EQVFAIINKSDLET

-230 PSRFPPKSDEVQRAA
+230 PSRFPPKSDGVQRAA

-270 SLARPQFEVIFI
+270 SLARPNFEVIFI

-309 NQTAEVAP
+309 SQTAEVAP

-361 LTAIEGIPR
+361 LTALEGISR
-370 QDIRVAVVT
+370 ENIRVAVVT

-387 LRDFSLSRLQ
+387 LRDFSLRRL
-397 ETGVTQVSRLL
+397 EEFGVTQVSSLL
-408 LDDSILDDEARLRQT
+408 LDQSMLDAEARLRQT

-430 TKENPDPIYDMVI
+430 SKESPDPIYDMVI
-443 LAGDADFTLRVAP
+443 IAGDADFTLRVAP

-464 PKQVRFIGPSQ
+464 PKKVRFIGPSQ
-475 WSRPDIISEPSLQ
+475 WSRTDTISEPSLQ

-505 AWQKYFGKTANELA
+505 AWQKYFGEVASELA

-529 SLLQPETEAE
+529 SLLQPETAAE

-571 INTGKSTVVRPADN
+571 INNGKSTVVRPADK

>member
-10 HQLRWITLMAVIW
+10 HHLRWITLM
-23 VVSACTPDQQNVA
+23 VSLLLLQACTPDQQNLAV
-36 ISQNSVVL
+36 SQNTTPPLSEES
-44 AEDPDIK
+44 EDT
-51 DNAAPASSLSGD
+51 ATTTSS
-63 VSGASIPSSQLTSL
+63 VSGATIPSSQLVTL
-77 TDDDIDIGDGKL
+77 TQDDISAKESKL
-89 DPSQTFRDQKS
+89 DPSQAFRDQKS
-100 DPVSVEPDL
+100 EPVTVEPDL
-109 NILNQEVFGFDVD
+109 EILNQEIFGFSVD
-122 SGLPLAT
+122 NGLPLAT
-129 LQSEEST
+129 LQPETPT
-136 DIDEVDVAIEWI
+136 DIDEVDAAIEWI

-153 IATISSE
+153 IPSLSSDVPVLDVGQAPQLGKTPLQE
-160 ADLPQ
+160 ENGIGDLPANAFAVQ
-165 TDQASESAEISAE
+165 DSTNQPVGEES
-178 DTARINTAPPDD
+178 
-190 IIADGSDNQI
+190 
-200 DSDEGFDFSTL
+200 FDFSTL
-211 EEVFAIINKSDLET
+211 EQVFAIINKSDLET

-230 PSRFPPKSDEVQRAA
+230 PSRFPPKSDGVQRAA

-270 SLARPQFEVIFI
+270 SLARPNFEVIFI

-309 NQTAEVAP
+309 SQTAEVAP

-361 LTAIEGIPR
+361 LTALEGISR
-370 QDIRVAVVT
+370 ENIRVAVVT

-387 LRDFSLSRLQ
+387 LRDFSLRRL
-397 ETGVTQVSRLL
+397 EEFGVTQVSRLL
-408 LDDSILDDEARLRQT
+408 LDQSMLDAEARLRQT

-430 TKENPDPIYDMVI
+430 SKESPDPIYDMVI
-443 LAGDADFTLRVAP
+443 IAGDADFTLRVAP

-464 PKQVRFIGPSQ
+464 PKKVRFIGPSQ
-475 WSRPDIISEPSLQ
+475 WSRTDTISEPSLQ

-505 AWQKYFGKTANELA
+505 AWQKYFGEVASELA

-529 SLLQPETEAE
+529 SLLQPETAAE

-571 INTGKSTVVRPADN
+571 INNGKSTVVRPADK

>member
-10 HQLRWITLMAVIW
+10 HHLRWITLM
-23 VVSACTPDQQNVA
+23 VSLLLLQACTPDQQNLAV
-36 ISQNSVVL
+36 SQNTPPPLSEES
-44 AEDPDIK
+44 EDTAK
-51 DNAAPASSLSGD
+51 TTSS
-63 VSGASIPSSQLTSL
+63 VSGATIPSSQLVTL
-77 TDDDIDIGDGKL
+77 IQDDISAKESKL
-89 DPSQTFRDQKS
+89 DPSQAFRDQKS
-100 DPVSVEPDL
+100 EPVTVEPDL
-109 NILNQEVFGFDVD
+109 EILNQEIFGFSVD
-122 SGLPLAT
+122 NGLPLAT
-129 LQSEEST
+129 LQPETPT
-136 DIDEVDVAIEWI
+136 DIDEVDAAIEWI

-153 IATISSE
+153 IPSLSSDAPVLDAGQAPQLGE
-160 ADLPQ
+160 TPLQEENGIGDLPANAFAVQ
-165 TDQASESAEISAE
+165 DSTNQPVGEES
-178 DTARINTAPPDD
+178 
-190 IIADGSDNQI
+190 
-200 DSDEGFDFSTL
+200 FDFSTL
-211 EEVFAIINKSDLET
+211 EQVFAIINKSDLET

-230 PSRFPPKSDEVQRAA
+230 PSRFPPKSDGVQRAA

-270 SLARPQFEVIFI
+270 SLARPNFEVIFI

-309 NQTAEVAP
+309 SQTAEVAP

-361 LTAIEGIPR
+361 LTALEGISR
-370 QDIRVAVVT
+370 ENIRVAVVT

-387 LRDFSLSRLQ
+387 LRDFSLRRL
-397 ETGVTQVSRLL
+397 EEFGVTQVSRLL
-408 LDDSILDDEARLRQT
+408 LDQSMLDAEARLRQT

-430 TKENPDPIYDMVI
+430 SKESPDPIYDMVI
-443 LAGDADFTLRVAP
+443 IAGDADFTLRVAP

-464 PKQVRFIGPSQ
+464 PKKVRFIGPSQ
-475 WSRPDIISEPSLQ
+475 WSRTDTISEPSLQ

-505 AWQKYFGKTANELA
+505 AWQKYFGEVASELA

-529 SLLQPETEAE
+529 SLLQPETAAE

-571 INTGKSTVVRPADN
+571 INNGKSTVVRPADK

>member
-10 HQLRWITLMAVIW
+10 HHLRWITLM
-23 VVSACTPDQQNVA
+23 VSLLLLQACTPDQQNLAV
-36 ISQNSVVL
+36 SQNTPPPLSEES
-44 AEDPDIK
+44 EDTAK
-51 DNAAPASSLSGD
+51 TTSS
-63 VSGASIPSSQLTSL
+63 VSGATIPSSQLVTL
-77 TDDDIDIGDGKL
+77 TQDDISAKESKL
-89 DPSQTFRDQKS
+89 DPSQAFRDQKS
-100 DPVSVEPDL
+100 EPVTVEPDL
-109 NILNQEVFGFDVD
+109 EILNQEIFGFSVD
-122 SGLPLAT
+122 NGLPLAT
-129 LQSEEST
+129 LQPETPT
-136 DIDEVDVAIEWI
+136 DIDEVDAAIEWI

-153 IATISSE
+153 IPSLSSDAPVLDAGQAPQLGE
-160 ADLPQ
+160 TPLQEENGIGDLPANAFAVQ
-165 TDQASESAEISAE
+165 DSTNQPAGEES
-178 DTARINTAPPDD
+178 
-190 IIADGSDNQI
+190 
-200 DSDEGFDFSTL
+200 FDFSTL
-211 EEVFAIINKSDLET
+211 EQVFAIINKSDLET

-230 PSRFPPKSDEVQRAA
+230 PSRFPPKSDGVQRAA

-270 SLARPQFEVIFI
+270 SLARPNFEVIFI

-309 NQTAEVAP
+309 SQTAEVAP

-361 LTAIEGIPR
+361 LTALEGISR
-370 QDIRVAVVT
+370 ENIRVAVVT

-387 LRDFSLSRLQ
+387 LRDFSLRRLD
-397 ETGVTQVSRLL
+397 EFGVTQVSRLL
-408 LDDSILDDEARLRQT
+408 LDQSMLDAEARLRQT

-430 TKENPDPIYDMVI
+430 SKESPDPIYDMVI
-443 LAGDADFTLRVAP
+443 IAGDADFTLRVAP

-464 PKQVRFIGPSQ
+464 PKKVRFIGPSQ
-475 WSRPDIISEPSLQ
+475 WSRTDTISEPSLQ

-505 AWQKYFGKTANELA
+505 AWQKYFGEVASELA

-529 SLLQPETEAE
+529 SLLQPETAAE

-571 INTGKSTVVRPADN
+571 INNGKSTVVRPADK